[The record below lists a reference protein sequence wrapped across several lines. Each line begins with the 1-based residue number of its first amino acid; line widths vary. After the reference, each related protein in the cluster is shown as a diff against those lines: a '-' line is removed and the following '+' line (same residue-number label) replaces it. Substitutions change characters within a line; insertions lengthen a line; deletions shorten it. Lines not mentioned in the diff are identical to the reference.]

1 MPATWKA
8 ALLLSAL
15 PVLASGHAYL
25 TKPEMRGGAR
35 GNTGNDYCP
44 QCLGTIYLPMATCG
58 NAYFL
63 DVVGP
68 VTELVAGEMTEFKVR
83 VTAHHKGHFV
93 FRLCDQA
100 LNNQS
105 GGYQAEESCLN
116 EHVLHRARP
125 EEVHSDCRPNDA
137 RGDCQPYDEANP
149 GHWYLPPPGASEYS
163 FHYWIPSGL
172 ACERC
177 TLQWWWMSAN
187 SCTPHQDAYRC
198 YFQEMERQG
207 WDAGAWC
214 GGGCS
219 FSGACPAAQSG
230 PSLCGEQF
238 KNCADVR
245 VADRGATRGPTP
257 APAPSPVS
265 SPTAAPTAASTAPAG
280 SVCVQNLDC
289 AKNAWCADSTY
300 VDWCPLHPAGDCPS
314 PQCVASSPAP
324 SPEPEPEPEP
334 EPTTPP
340 TTVPTMLPT
349 VAPTAAPTAA
359 PTLAPTLAPTEAPTP
374 EPTPAPTP
382 TPATTPVPTEAPTP
396 EPTAAP
402 TPTPAPTPAP
412 TSGSSPVTCVATPGL
427 NRGVSDRHCEKC
439 ETGYRFWPC
448 NEDILCQCTGGG
460 SLVQRSSARRSRG
473 LRGAGAEGG
482 SRLAPDRA

>member
-1 MPATWKA
+1 MAAIWKA
-8 ALLLSAL
+8 ASLLSAF
-15 PVLASGHAYL
+15 PALASGHAYL
-25 TKPEMRGGAR
+25 TKPEMRGGANNNA
-35 GNTGNDYCP
+35 GNGYCP
-44 QCLGTIYLPMATCG
+44 QCLGSTSLPMPTCG
-58 NAYFL
+58 RANFL

-68 VTELVAGEMTEFKVR
+68 VTELVAGEMTEFVVK

-100 LNNQS
+100 LSNQT
-105 GGYQAEESCLN
+105 GGYQAEEACLN

-125 EEVHSDCRPNDA
+125 EEVHSDCQPNDP

-149 GHWYLPPPGASEYS
+149 GHWYLPPNGASENR

-172 ACERC
+172 TCERC

-187 SCTPHQDAYRC
+187 SCTPHPDAYRC

-207 WDAGAWC
+207 WDAGKWC
-214 GGGCS
+214 GGACS
-219 FSGACPAAQSG
+219 FNGACPASQRG
-230 PSLCGEQF
+230 PSKCGEQF

-245 VADRGATRGPTP
+245 VTDRGATRGPTP
-257 APAPSPVS
+257 APAPTPVS
-265 SPTAAPTAASTAPAG
+265 APTAAPTPTAVPIAPAG
-280 SVCVQNLDC
+280 SECVQNLDC
-289 AKNAWCADSTY
+289 TENAWCADSTY
-300 VDWCPLHPAGDCPS
+300 VDWCPRHPAGDCPS
-314 PQCVASSPAP
+314 PQCVASSSTQ

-340 TTVPTMLPT
+340 TAVPTMLPT
-349 VAPTAAPTAA
+349 EAPTA
-359 PTLAPTLAPTEAPTP
+359 APTLAPTEAPTP
-374 EPTPAPTP
+374 EPTAAPIL
-382 TPATTPVPTEAPTP
+382 APTP
-396 EPTAAP
+396 EPTSG
-402 TPTPAPTPAP
+402 PAQ
-412 TSGSSPVTCVATPGL
+412 VTCVATPGL
-427 NRGVSDRHCEKC
+427 NRGVSDRSCERC

-473 LRGAGAEGG
+473 LRGADTEGG